1 MIILTALTIIKCLFM
16 QQILLL
22 ASKVISV
29 RLSLGTRESNPQ
41 SYFLY
46 SVFFPGTTIIWHCIR
61 PCWLVHCLSFWLE
74 CTLHEGRYFCLFYPF
89 LFSPELNPVPDTC
102 LVLKKSIQRSPG
114 ICRGLVPGLPWT
126 PKSMDAQVL
135 YIKWHSTVS
144 LLYLQVRNPQIQR
157 ADYNR

>member
-1 MIILTALTIIKCLFM
+1 MLMYATDITLSVKGHLSEAVPGHSREQPPVLFPLLCFLSSYNTHHHLT
-16 QQILLL
+16 
-22 ASKVISV
+22 
-29 RLSLGTRESNPQ
+29 
-41 SYFLY
+41 LY
-46 SVFFPGTTIIWHCIR
+46 S

-114 ICRGLVPGLPWT
+114 ICRGLVSGLPLT

-135 YIKWHSTVS
+135 YMKVLVFACKLCTSSYI
-144 LLYLQVRNPQIQR
+144 LYF
-157 ADYNR
+157 